1 MKSVLVLIGSRV
13 INGLFGLLLFVL
25 IKVMIDNDGYA
36 HFSSSFANLSL
47 LSTFAGG
54 VLGGLLLK
62 NAFYFGSA
70 HHKVIYFYIA
80 FFAALVVIPLEL
92 AFYFNAF
99 TELSHLTVYIFIGT
113 HLLSS
118 VALIHYQLKQR
129 FAIMA
134 FIEIS
139 RTVVPLLL
147 VLLLKY
153 GFNTLNL
160 GVNEVIVLMALGNIL
175 GLAFLVN
182 VMGLSFNGEKISIGS
197 YLKARLKA
205 DLAFGFSFGS
215 FNALAQFVIARDRS
229 FILAQ
234 AAPAPIAN
242 VAYTA
247 DQLTKVSNG
256 ILFPLNT
263 KVSSELGGLVRN
275 NEVKNFHQKLN
286 LYSLFTLVAGLVIT
300 VPIYLITYFYGSH
313 RLLTDLNLQAII
325 YYGLGNTVYLTC
337 LVYQKRFDYTKY
349 KLLPTLLLMAAANIA
364 FVGARFFAE
373 ISYFFLTA
381 MLFGLFL
388 ILSGIILPNRNL
400 VLDK

>member
-1 MKSVLVLIGSRV
+1 MKSIIILIGSRV
-13 INGLFGLLLFVL
+13 INGLFGLLLFIL
-25 IKVMIDNDGYA
+25 IKAIISNDGYA

-80 FFAALVVIPLEL
+80 FFGALIVIPLEL

-99 TELSHLTVYIFIGT
+99 SELNHLTVYMFIGT
-113 HLLSS
+113 HLISS

-129 FAIMA
+129 FTVMA
-134 FIEIS
+134 LIEIS
-139 RTVVPLLL
+139 RTVLPLLL
-147 VLLLKY
+147 ILLLKY
-153 GFNTLNL
+153 GFNMLNL
-160 GVNEVIVLMALGNIL
+160 DVNDVIMLMVVGNIL
-175 GLAFLVN
+175 GLFFLMN
-182 VMGLSFNGEKISIGS
+182 VMRLKFDGETIRIDS
-197 YLKARLKA
+197 YLKERLKA

-234 AAPAPIAN
+234 PAPMPVAN
-242 VAYTA
+242 IAYTA

-263 KVSSELGGLVRN
+263 KVSSELGGLVRS
-275 NEVKNFHQKLN
+275 NEVKHFHQKLSR
-286 LYSLFTLVAGLVIT
+286 YSLLTLLVGLIIT
-300 VPIYLITYFYGSH
+300 APVYIITYFYGGYK
-313 RLLTDLNLQAII
+313 LLVDLNMQAIV
-325 YYGLGNTVYLTC
+325 YYGIGNTVYLTC

-349 KLLPTLLLMAAANIA
+349 KFLPTLLLIFAAAIA
-364 FVGARFFAE
+364 FIGVKFF
-373 ISYFFLTA
+373 IGMSYFFLTA

-388 ILSGIILPNRNL
+388 MVSGLILPNRNL